1 MSDLNNDSNFEP
13 FQPDDSFQPDEP
25 QATAAPASTGNSRNF
40 MIAIGIIGAI
50 FLVGLIVMGIMAA
63 TILPQRQA
71 AQKTQQAVVMADNAA
86 LAQAATEAVL
96 AQMATD
102 VPPTTPPTATLPP
115 TNTPVVATPEPTLEP
130 LPGKD
135 KAETPDPAVQTEM
148 AAAQAQTTPGTGGGQ
163 VATLAPGAAR
173 TATLAVL
180 LTQVAAGNQ
189 QADQAAGGGGP
200 TSTALPATGFAD
212 EVGLP
217 GLFAAA
223 LGLIILIL
231 LARSLRLT
239 TR

>member
-1 MSDLNNDSNFEP
+1 MSDQNNDNSFEP
-13 FQPDDSFQPDEP
+13 FQPDDNFQPEEP
-25 QATAAPASTGNSRNF
+25 QASIAPAAAGNNRNF
-40 MIAIGIIGAI
+40 MIAIGVIGAI

-63 TILPQRQA
+63 TVLPQRQA
-71 AQKTQQAVVMADNAA
+71 AQKTEQAVMMAQNAA
-86 LAQAATEAVL
+86 LSASATQAVL
-96 AQMATD
+96 AQLATD
-102 VPPTTPPTATLPP
+102 VPPTPMPTATLPP
-115 TNTPVVATPEPTLEP
+115 TNTPVVVTEEPTAEPTLEP
-130 LPGKD
+130 LPGQD
-135 KAETPDPAVQTEM
+135 KAETPDPAVQTQM
-148 AAAQAQTTPGTGGGQ
+148 AGTQAAGGGQ

-189 QADQAAGGGGP
+189 QANPAAGGGGP

-223 LGLIILIL
+223 LGLVILIL